1 MKSLNIDAIVT
12 WEIGLIIIFF
22 GLIISLLGSYQ
33 SKKEIDIDKLPLIKP
48 TTKILFGFFL
58 ILFGSIQLIPLLKDL

>member
-1 MKSLNIDAIVT
+1 MKSLNIDVIVT

-22 GLIISLLGSYQ
+22 GLIILLLGSYQ
-33 SKKEIDIDKLPLIKP
+33 SKKEIDIDKLPLTKP